1 MLDLIWSYLIKISG
15 INAHKTST
23 ENSIINL
30 LSINLFTT
38 DINGSNKIYHFI
50 YLFISIYIYII
61 I

>member
-38 DINGSNKIYHFI
+38 DINGSNKIN
-50 YLFISIYIYII
+50 II
-61 I
+61 KI